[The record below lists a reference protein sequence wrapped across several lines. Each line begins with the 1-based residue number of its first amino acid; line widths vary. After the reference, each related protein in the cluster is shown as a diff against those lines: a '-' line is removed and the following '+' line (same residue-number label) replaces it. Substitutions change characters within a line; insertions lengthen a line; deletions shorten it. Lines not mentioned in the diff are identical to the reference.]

1 MQEEL
6 NLERLRQKITNI
18 SGGELIRLQSFLEN
32 EIRRRKQILSEIP
45 AITLDQI
52 PLRVPTRT
60 TFYSIV
66 RRRKI
71 CNLAE
76 VGRLSLIETLALL
89 KPADLQSLKS
99 LNQRAYNEIVNELAK
114 LNVPFESI
122 ALWDLKMIDDQP
134 VISMPVRAINPL
146 ETIASRGHTDKV

>member
-6 NLERLRQKITNI
+6 NLDQLRQKIVKV

-32 EIRRRKQILSEIP
+32 EIQRRKQILSEIP

-52 PLRVPTRT
+52 PLRIQTRMA
-60 TFYSIV
+60 FYSVV
-66 RRRKI
+66 RRRKV

-76 VGRLSLIETLALL
+76 VGRLTLNEMLALL

-99 LNQRAYNEIVNELAK
+99 LNQRAYNELVNELAK
-114 LNVPFESI
+114 LNIPPESI
-122 ALWDLKMIDDQP
+122 AMWDFKMFDNQI
-134 VISMPVRAINPL
+134 ISA
-146 ETIASRGHTDKV
+146 ASRRVSSTRDSLSEQ

>member
-6 NLERLRQKITNI
+6 NLEQLRQKIVKV

-32 EIRRRKQILSEIP
+32 EIQRRKQILSEIP

-52 PLRVPTRT
+52 PLRIQTRMA
-60 TFYSIV
+60 FYSVV
-66 RRRKI
+66 RRRKV

-76 VGRLSLIETLALL
+76 VGRLTLNEMLALL

-99 LNQRAYNEIVNELAK
+99 LNQRAYTELVNELAK
-114 LNVPFESI
+114 LKIPHESI
-122 ALWDLKMIDDQP
+122 AMWDFKMFDTQI
-134 VISMPVRAINPL
+134 ISAVSGRTVNTRDSIS
-146 ETIASRGHTDKV
+146 EQ

>member
-6 NLERLRQKITNI
+6 NLDQLRQKIVRV
-18 SGGELIRLQSFLEN
+18 SGAELIKLQSFLES
-32 EIRRRKQILSEIP
+32 EIQRRKQILGEIP

-52 PLRVPTRT
+52 PLRVQTRM
-60 TFYSIV
+60 TFYSVV

-76 VGRLSLIETLALL
+76 VGRLTLIETLALL

-99 LNQRAYNEIVNELAK
+99 LNQRCYNELVTELGK
-114 LNVPFESI
+114 LNIPPESV
-122 ALWDLKMIDDQP
+122 ALLDLKMMDDKL
-134 VISMPVRAINPL
+134 VGASSIRSANPS
-146 ETIASRGHTDKV
+146 ESIEEQ